1 QNHNSHKHTSHPQA
15 EHIYKALAITTSSNT
30 TPYNLGFL
38 NSEKLLA
45 TTETRYFDVMV
56 RPTAAQQR
64 VNPPP
69 PPPPPAPAPQ
79 RRAGQAWGSQGYSV
93 ADCEALVDA
102 VKAYLPLGRDEWT
115 HVLNQYN
122 WYATSNDRSS
132 RDLEPLKIKFRAL
145 VNHTKPTGDPDCPT
159 YVREA
164 KYAQRDMDKRAHV
177 IVCADE
183 SDDEAN
189 GVRAHV
195 SMSVD
200 SDNPNVDEESFGT
213 NTQPNDD
220 QTRMEEEEETEPS
233 TPANT
238 PSIERFH
245 AGTQVF
251 GNTDFHSMGT
261 TVRTRWFI
269 EFRPEGIPTT
279 SNPAPGRA
287 RASTQSPQGGLERNL
302 MTNGLNDFLQMCL
315 QDARAENSRLT
326 REITQLR
333 EAETI
338 RVTQL
343 RDNNSHLQEKI
354 SEQKFEIQSLQGKL
368 ELMQVCLDMMSR
380 GNPMFH
386 SQPAPLYHYPLNHQS
401 QGPSNSLTAS
411 TSARPENCDDVDPE
425 T

>member
-1 QNHNSHKHTSHPQA
+1 
-15 EHIYKALAITTSSNT
+15 
-30 TPYNLGFL
+30 
-38 NSEKLLA
+38 
-45 TTETRYFDVMV
+45 MV

-220 QTRMEEEEETEPS
+220 QTRMVSMIPGLDSYGNDDDEEEEEETKPS

-238 PSIERFH
+238 PSIEWLPCRH
-245 AGTQVF
+245 PGLRQHRLSLHGDNGPLAHPLGLT
-251 GNTDFHSMGT
+251 G
-261 TVRTRWFI
+261 TRWFI
-269 EFRPEGIPTT
+269 EFRPEGIP
-279 SNPAPGRA
+279 NHLKILRLGRE
-287 RASTQSPQGGLERNL
+287 LELRHNL
-302 MTNGLNDFLQMCL
+302 HKTNGLNDFLQMCL

>member
-1 QNHNSHKHTSHPQA
+1 
-15 EHIYKALAITTSSNT
+15 
-30 TPYNLGFL
+30 
-38 NSEKLLA
+38 
-45 TTETRYFDVMV
+45 MV
-56 RPTAAQQR
+56 RTTAAQQR

-79 RRAGQAWGSQGYSV
+79 RRAGRARGSQGYSV
-93 ADCEALVDA
+93 ADCEALVNA

-115 HVLNQYN
+115 HVLDQYN

-189 GVRAHV
+189 GVGAHV

-220 QTRMEEEEETEPS
+220 QTRMASLIPGLDAYGDDDDDDEEEEEEEETEPS

-238 PSIERFH
+238 P
-245 AGTQVF
+245 
-251 GNTDFHSMGT
+251 GNRTASMQAPRSSATPTFSPWGQ
-261 TVRTRWFI
+261 
-269 EFRPEGIPTT
+269 RPEGIP
-279 SNPAPGRA
+279 NH
-287 RASTQSPQGGLERNL
+287 LEILRLGPELELRHNL
-302 MTNGLNDFLQMCL
+302 HKVD
-315 QDARAENSRLT
+315 S
-326 REITQLR
+326 REI
-333 EAETI
+333 
-338 RVTQL
+338 
-343 RDNNSHLQEKI
+343 
-354 SEQKFEIQSLQGKL
+354 
-368 ELMQVCLDMMSR
+368 
-380 GNPMFH
+380 
-386 SQPAPLYHYPLNHQS
+386 
-401 QGPSNSLTAS
+401 
-411 TSARPENCDDVDPE
+411 
-425 T
+425 

>member
-1 QNHNSHKHTSHPQA
+1 
-15 EHIYKALAITTSSNT
+15 
-30 TPYNLGFL
+30 
-38 NSEKLLA
+38 
-45 TTETRYFDVMV
+45 MV
-56 RPTAAQQR
+56 RTTAAQQR

-79 RRAGQAWGSQGYSV
+79 RRAGRARGSQGYSV
-93 ADCEALVDA
+93 ADCEALVNA

-115 HVLNQYN
+115 HVLDQYN
-122 WYATSNDRSS
+122 RYATSNNRSS

-177 IVCADE
+177 IACADE

-189 GVRAHV
+189 GVGAHV

-220 QTRMEEEEETEPS
+220 QTRMASLIPGLDAYGDDDDDDEEEEEEEETEPS
-233 TPANT
+233 TPA
-238 PSIERFH
+238 IERLPCRH
-245 AGTQVF
+245 PGLRQHRLSLHGDNGPNPLV
-251 GNTDFHSMGT
+251 HR
-261 TVRTRWFI
+261 VQTRGDT
-269 EFRPEGIPTT
+269 EPPR
-279 SNPAPGRA
+279 NPAPGARA

-302 MTNGLNDFLQMCL
+302 MAYFDPQARDRREQTNGLNDFLQMCL
-315 QDARAENSRLT
+315 QDARAENSCLT

-333 EAETI
+333 EAETT

-343 RDNNSHLQEKI
+343 RDNNSRLQEKI
-354 SEQKFEIQSLQGKL
+354 SEQKFKIQSLQGKL
-368 ELMQVCLDMMSR
+368 ELMQARLDMMSR

-401 QGPSNSLTAS
+401 QGPSNSSTAS

>member
-1 QNHNSHKHTSHPQA
+1 
-15 EHIYKALAITTSSNT
+15 
-30 TPYNLGFL
+30 
-38 NSEKLLA
+38 
-45 TTETRYFDVMV
+45 MV
-56 RPTAAQQR
+56 RTTAAQQR

-79 RRAGQAWGSQGYSV
+79 RRAGRARGSQGYSV
-93 ADCEALVDA
+93 ADCEALVNA

-115 HVLNQYN
+115 HVLDQYN
-122 WYATSNDRSS
+122 RYATSNDRSS

-177 IVCADE
+177 IACADE
-183 SDDEAN
+183 SNDEAN
-189 GVRAHV
+189 GVGAHV

-220 QTRMEEEEETEPS
+220 QTRMASLIPGLDAYGDDDDDDEEEEEEEETEPS

-238 PSIERFH
+238 P
-245 AGTQVF
+245 
-251 GNTDFHSMGT
+251 GNRTASMQAPRSSATPTFSPWGQRS
-261 TVRTRWFI
+261 VSSSSGSHRNPLVHRVQTRGDT
-269 EFRPEGIPTT
+269 EPPR
-279 SNPAPGRA
+279 NPAPGARA

-302 MTNGLNDFLQMCL
+302 MAYFDPQARDRREQTNGLNNFLQMCL

-343 RDNNSHLQEKI
+343 RDNNSRLQEKI

-368 ELMQVCLDMMSR
+368 ELMQVRLDMMSR

-401 QGPSNSLTAS
+401 QGPSNSSTAS

>member
-1 QNHNSHKHTSHPQA
+1 
-15 EHIYKALAITTSSNT
+15 
-30 TPYNLGFL
+30 
-38 NSEKLLA
+38 
-45 TTETRYFDVMV
+45 MV
-56 RPTAAQQR
+56 RTTAAQQR
-64 VNPPP
+64 VQPTPTSSTP
-69 PPPPPAPAPQ
+69 
-79 RRAGQAWGSQGYSV
+79 ST
-93 ADCEALVDA
+93 CTT
-102 VKAYLPLGRDEWT
+102 KAYLPLGRDKWT
-115 HVLNQYN
+115 HVLDQYN
-122 WYATSNDRSS
+122 RYATSNNRSS

-177 IVCADE
+177 IACADE

-189 GVRAHV
+189 GVGAHV

-220 QTRMEEEEETEPS
+220 QTRMASLIPGLDAYGDDDDDEEEEEEETEPS

-238 PSIERFH
+238 P
-245 AGTQVF
+245 
-251 GNTDFHSMGT
+251 GNRTASMQAPRSSATPTFSPWGQRS
-261 TVRTRWFI
+261 VSSSSGSHRNPLVHRVQTRGDT
-269 EFRPEGIPTT
+269 EPPR
-279 SNPAPGRA
+279 NPAPGARA
-287 RASTQSPQGGLERNL
+287 RASTQSPQGGLKRNL
-302 MTNGLNDFLQMCL
+302 MAYFDPQARDRREQTNGLNDFLQMCL

-333 EAETI
+333 EAETT

-343 RDNNSHLQEKI
+343 RDNNSRLQEKI
-354 SEQKFEIQSLQGKL
+354 SEQKFKIQSLQGKL
-368 ELMQVCLDMMSR
+368 ELMQVRLDMMSR

-401 QGPSNSLTAS
+401 QGPSNSSTAS

>member
-1 QNHNSHKHTSHPQA
+1 
-15 EHIYKALAITTSSNT
+15 
-30 TPYNLGFL
+30 
-38 NSEKLLA
+38 
-45 TTETRYFDVMV
+45 MV
-56 RPTAAQQR
+56 RTTAAQQR

-69 PPPPPAPAPQ
+69 TSSTP
-79 RRAGQAWGSQGYSV
+79 ST
-93 ADCEALVDA
+93 CTT
-102 VKAYLPLGRDEWT
+102 KAYLPLGRDEWT
-115 HVLNQYN
+115 HVLDQYN

-177 IVCADE
+177 IACADE

-189 GVRAHV
+189 GVGAHV

-220 QTRMEEEEETEPS
+220 QTRMASLIPGLDAYGDDDDDEEEEEEEETEPS

-238 PSIERFH
+238 P
-245 AGTQVF
+245 
-251 GNTDFHSMGT
+251 GNQTASMQAPRSSATPTFSPWGQRS
-261 TVRTRWFI
+261 VSSSSGSHRNPLVHRVQTRGDT
-269 EFRPEGIPTT
+269 EPPR
-279 SNPAPGRA
+279 NPAPGARA

-302 MTNGLNDFLQMCL
+302 MAYFDPQARDRREQTNSLNDFLQMCL

-326 REITQLR
+326 REITQLL

-343 RDNNSHLQEKI
+343 RDNNSRLQEKI

-368 ELMQVCLDMMSR
+368 ELMQVRLDMMSR

-401 QGPSNSLTAS
+401 QGPSNSSTAS

>member
-1 QNHNSHKHTSHPQA
+1 
-15 EHIYKALAITTSSNT
+15 
-30 TPYNLGFL
+30 
-38 NSEKLLA
+38 
-45 TTETRYFDVMV
+45 MV
-56 RPTAAQQR
+56 RTTAAQQR

-79 RRAGQAWGSQGYSV
+79 RRAGRARGSQGYSV
-93 ADCEALVDA
+93 ADCEALVNA

-115 HVLNQYN
+115 HVLDQYN
-122 WYATSNDRSS
+122 RYATSNDRSS

-177 IVCADE
+177 IACADE

-189 GVRAHV
+189 GVGAHV

-200 SDNPNVDEESFGT
+200 SDNPNLILWVSQEPVGSSSSD
-213 NTQPNDD
+213 PRD
-220 QTRMEEEEETEPS
+220 TEP
-233 TPANT
+233 P
-238 PSIERFH
+238 R
-245 AGTQVF
+245 
-251 GNTDFHSMGT
+251 
-261 TVRTRWFI
+261 
-269 EFRPEGIPTT
+269 
-279 SNPAPGRA
+279 NPAPGARA

-302 MTNGLNDFLQMCL
+302 MAYFDPQADVTTRTDQRLEHFLQMCL

-343 RDNNSHLQEKI
+343 RDNNSRLQEKI

-368 ELMQVCLDMMSR
+368 KLMQVRLDMMSR

-401 QGPSNSLTAS
+401 QGPSNSSTAS